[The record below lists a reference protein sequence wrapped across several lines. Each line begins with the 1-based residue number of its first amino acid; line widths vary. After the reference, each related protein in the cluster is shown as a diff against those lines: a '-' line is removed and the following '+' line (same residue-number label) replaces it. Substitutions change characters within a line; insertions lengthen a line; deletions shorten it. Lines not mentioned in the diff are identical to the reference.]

1 MIGGI
6 SLELLFAM
14 SEDSM
19 LEEAIWEYKSKRKLK
34 SYSENHSDNTSK
46 SVQKA
51 TDGKYK
57 TRQNRRKNKK
67 ETVENKESSKDKEQ
81 EQGEYGSQ
89 TSVVSDGDLN
99 YQDDIQ
105 LSQDKASTPVK
116 QSKSCNKKQVTPKKR
131 PIYDGY
137 CPNCQMPFSL
147 LLNQTPRWHISECLD
162 IPVSSGKECPDGLLC
177 TSTIPSHY
185 KRYSHFLLAQSR
197 AEDGHSGSP
206 ANSSETTFVCRASS
220 HLCNLEKERSPNQ
233 KQIEEER
240 KVPNNSS
247 LIKSGPRKAHFP
259 PETNKK
265 TSFST
270 NTPGSQKTLQFP
282 EPIGN
287 DRFECSGLPRA
298 SGDSDSQNNPKPF
311 NLLLPETDLS
321 DYEIS
326 YSPLKSD
333 EDTYDIDGDL
343 ENSQNKLSLTGNS
356 EYNSTNYNDENE
368 HSVGFMEPYTLSALS
383 VSTSQSSE
391 STKFSDLSCATNF
404 LQFHS
409 GASFGE
415 LTFPS
420 NYTKAPEEDLDGPKL
435 FVSQSNMGD
444 EPTKDSAV
452 GNCPS
457 PNKAHRARSKSLKCR
472 KESSLLLKSPKREV
486 LELSSS
492 HLSDKSSSAI
502 EIKGTMDNSQT
513 SQSAIECF
521 SSSQKCDVKSTPS
534 KTLKQMDIGVFFG
547 LPAKVKEEK
556 VGKGISKGMKS
567 ISPIISPKK
576 QHSRKR
582 KRKADSISDTE
593 PLTVKTEERSQR
605 QRKRLRESDALE
617 EEVQKTK
624 AVMSMNDLKPFTG
637 NLCET
642 KVSTEPARGGLR
654 RWRKRFKESAHTEEG
669 SRKKI
674 CPFYKKIPGTGF
686 TVDAFQYGAIDDCTA
701 YFLTHF
707 HSDHYGGLSKKF
719 TYPIYCNKITG
730 NLVKSKLNVQEQYIH
745 VLPMD
750 TVCIVNGIKVVL
762 LDANHCPGAV
772 MLLFYLPNGNVILH
786 TGDFRADPSMK
797 RYPKLIGQK
806 IHTLYLDTTYCSPE
820 YTFPSQQEV
829 IQFAANIA
837 FESVNVNPR
846 TLVICGT
853 YSIGKEKVFIAIAE
867 VLGSKVSMSQEKYK
881 TLQCLEL
888 EEVNSLITTDWSSTK
903 VHLLPMMQ
911 ITFKGLQGH
920 LSKFGGK
927 YNQVLAFKPTGWTH
941 SEKFSSIA
949 DIKPETRG
957 NITIY
962 GIPYS
967 EHSSYLEMKHF
978 VQWLK
983 PQKIIPTVNIGC
995 WKTRN
1000 AMEKHFIAWKM
1011 EVKY

>member
-1 MIGGI
+1 MIGGL
-6 SLELLFAM
+6 SLDLLFAM

-34 SYSENHSDNTSK
+34 SYSENYSDDTSK
-46 SVQKA
+46 SVPKA
-51 TDGKYK
+51 TGGKYK
-57 TRQNRRKNKK
+57 TRQNRKKNKK
-67 ETVENKESSKDKEQ
+67 GTIENNEGSKGKEQ
-81 EQGEYGSQ
+81 EQGECGSQ

-105 LSQDKASTPVK
+105 LSQDKASTPEK
-116 QSKSCNKKQVTPKKR
+116 QSRSHNKKQITPKKR

-147 LLNQTPRWHISECLD
+147 LLIQTPRWHISECLD
-162 IPVSSGKECPDGLLC
+162 VPVSYEKECPDGLLC

-185 KRYSHFLLAQSR
+185 KRYSHFLLAQRR

-206 ANSSETTFVCRASS
+206 ANSPELSN
-220 HLCNLEKERSPNQ
+220 HLCNLEKEGSSRQ

-240 KVPNNSS
+240 KVPNDPS
-247 LIKSGPRKAHFP
+247 LITSGPRKAHFP
-259 PETNKK
+259 PESNKK

-270 NTPGSQKTLQFP
+270 NTPASQKTLQFP

-287 DRFECSGLPRA
+287 DSFECSGLPRA
-298 SGDSDSQNNPKPF
+298 SGNSDNQNNPKPF
-311 NLLLPETDLS
+311 NLRLPETDVS

-333 EDTYDIDGDL
+333 EDTYDTDGDL
-343 ENSQNKLSLTGNS
+343 ENSQSKLSLTGNS
-356 EYNSTNYNDENE
+356 EYSNTNYNDENE
-368 HSVGFMEPYTLSALS
+368 HSVGFIEPYTQSALS
-383 VSTSQSSE
+383 LSTSQSSE

-404 LQFHS
+404 LKFPS
-409 GASFGE
+409 GASPRE
-415 LTFPS
+415 LNLSS
-420 NYTKAPEEDLDGPKL
+420 NYTKAPEEDHDGPKL
-435 FVSQSNMGD
+435 FVSQSKMGD

-457 PNKAHRARSKSLKCR
+457 PNIARRARSKSLKYR
-472 KESSLLLKSPKREV
+472 KESSLPLKSTEREV

-492 HLSDKSSSAI
+492 HLSDKSNSVN
-502 EIKGTMDNSQT
+502 EIKGTMDISQP

-521 SSSQKCDVKSTPS
+521 SSSQKCDVKSPPS

-547 LPAKVKEEK
+547 LPPKVKEEK
-556 VGKGISKGMKS
+556 VRKGTSKGMKNV
-567 ISPIISPKK
+567 SPIISPKE

-582 KRKADSISDTE
+582 KRKADSLSDTE

-624 AVMSMNDLKPFTG
+624 AIMSVKDLKSFSG
-637 NLCET
+637 NLT
-642 KVSTEPARGGLR
+642 KVSTEPARAGSR
-654 RWRKRFKESAHTEEG
+654 RWRKRFKESTYTEEG
-669 SRKKI
+669 PPKKI

-730 NLVKSKLNVQEQYIH
+730 NLVKSKLKVQEQYIH
-745 VLPMD
+745 ILPMD

-806 IHTLYLDTTYCSPE
+806 IHMLYLDTTYCSPE
-820 YTFPSQQEV
+820 YSFPSQQEV
-829 IQFAANIA
+829 IQFAANTA
-837 FESVNVNPR
+837 FESINLNPH

-881 TLQCLEL
+881 TLRCLEL

-911 ITFKGLQGH
+911 ITFKGLQSH

-927 YNQVLAFKPTGWTH
+927 YNQVLAFKPTGWTY
-941 SEKFSSIA
+941 SEKSSSIS

-1000 AMEKHFIAWKM
+1000 AMEKHFIDWKL
-1011 EVKY
+1011 EAKH